1 MTNID
6 DGKKVYVS
14 YAEAEKVAAKMSRTH
29 NEGFKV
35 YKVGSQWAVGGV
47 HTKTEKKGNKSS
59 VRLTPSGYCLT
70 ASGSRKKTRQL
81 MTTFLQLKANHLL
94 RKVQQRAKPMTGF
107 LTMFL

>member
-47 HTKTEKKGNKSS
+47 HTKTE
-59 VRLTPSGYCLT
+59 
-70 ASGSRKKTRQL
+70 
-81 MTTFLQLKANHLL
+81 
-94 RKVQQRAKPMTGF
+94 
-107 LTMFL
+107 